1 MRKTQKHQSNGCL
14 SQAELVTCLDPI
26 GELSVA
32 AEEHISDC
40 ISCQTQLEQLSA
52 SPDHWSGIR
61 SVLQTP
67 DSEASRRI
75 ARSICP
81 LRTDGAA
88 SASGEQEETAEVHC
102 ERELEYLQQKLA
114 PASHPELLGRIDRY
128 EVEQLVGYGGMGL
141 VFRGHDTELH
151 RVVAIKTITSGL
163 IPNGTVKQRFFQ
175 EARAVASLSHAHIV
189 SVHDI
194 ITGGPVPAIVM
205 QYVAGPTLGEHL
217 SEHGP
222 MSWRAVLQLGVQLC
236 DALETAHRSG
246 LIHRDIK
253 PGNVLL
259 EANET
264 RAMLTDFGLVR
275 ILDNK
280 TITRSGV
287 IPGTPEFMSPEQA
300 WGKTL
305 DPRSDLFSFGSLL
318 YMMLTGKSPFASTEA
333 MATLN
338 KLCNEPHCPLQEYSR
353 DIPRQ
358 VVKLVDRLLAK
369 QPKRRFSSAAEVR
382 DQMQELL
389 QSDVSLDSEGHRN
402 RRRMF
407 IAAAGTCVLL
417 SLLGIYTLQPR
428 FSQYSPI
435 RSYFGLEK
443 RTAPGG
449 AMSRQQAVQAALGSG
464 ASMSDLQP
472 ETYSGYA
479 VFEATGHAIQ
489 EIKRD
494 THKLEQQLFSQ
505 QASPRSDE
513 QPASPDSF
521 ATELVS
527 LTRTLDRLES
537 QISGDSP

>member
-1 MRKTQKHQSNGCL
+1 MKRKHHGPDCL
-14 SQAELVTCLDPI
+14 SEAELSTCLDPI
-26 GELSVA
+26 GQISDA
-32 AEEHISDC
+32 AENHLADC
-40 ISCQTQLEQLSA
+40 PACQNKLEYLSA
-52 SPDHWSGIR
+52 APDQWAG
-61 SVLQTP
+61 VQAALQAP
-67 DSEASRRI
+67 ESEASRRI

-81 LRTDGAA
+81 LRADGTACD
-88 SASGEQEETAEVHC
+88 SSEQEEPAAIHC
-102 ERELEYLQQKLA
+102 ERELEYLQEKLA

-194 ITGGPVPAIVM
+194 ITTGPVPAIVM

-217 SEHGP
+217 SKNGP
-222 MSWRAVLQLGVQLC
+222 MAWRAVLQLGVQLC

-259 EANET
+259 EANGT

-318 YMMLTGKSPFASTEA
+318 YTMLTGKSPFASIEA

-338 KLCNEPHCPLQEYSR
+338 KLCNEPHRPLQEYSR

-369 QPKRRFSSAAEVR
+369 QSRRRLSTAAEVR
-382 DQMQELL
+382 DQMQDLL
-389 QSDVSLDSEGHRN
+389 QSGVSLESDGHRN
-402 RRRMF
+402 RRRMLL
-407 IAAAGTCVLL
+407 AAAGMCIAFC
-417 SLLGIYTLQPR
+417 LLGIYALQPK
-428 FSQYSPI
+428 FSQYVPI
-435 RSYFGLEK
+435 HNYFG
-443 RTAPGG
+443 TAKQSSPAGV
-449 AMSRQQAVQAALGSG
+449 MSRQQAVQAALVSG
-464 ASMSDLQP
+464 ASMSDVQP

-479 VFEATGHAIQ
+479 VFESTGQAIQ
-489 EIKRD
+489 EINARAN
-494 THKLEQQLFSQ
+494 KLEQQLFSRQ
-505 QASPRSDE
+505 DSTHRGEQTASRDGFTS
-513 QPASPDSF
+513 
-521 ATELVS
+521 ELGS
-527 LTRTLDRLES
+527 LTRALERLETQVNGES
-537 QISGDSP
+537 H